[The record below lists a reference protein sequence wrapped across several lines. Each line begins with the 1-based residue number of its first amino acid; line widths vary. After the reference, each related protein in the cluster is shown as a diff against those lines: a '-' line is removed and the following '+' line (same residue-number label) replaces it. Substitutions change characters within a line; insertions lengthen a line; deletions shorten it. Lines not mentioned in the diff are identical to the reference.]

1 MATFPISSTART
13 HVKLLD
19 QVNVP
24 FAASLTLNG
33 DYAEVNL
40 CIFVGSG
47 SAAVAPQAAIHVG
60 LRYAYPHPWTIG
72 EHDTADSP
80 SILEELASVYDSPKG
95 SLHEIRLQGRLD
107 TVPISF
113 FAVTQEKFSPSDA
126 HLLVADPALA
136 AEAAATAAVHI
147 DGAFLSLV
155 ATGRTDEDDK
165 LAAMALLEAA
175 NEGATYHEPK
185 LVNEG
190 EGGTY
195 FVYDETGDVVGVFK
209 PTDED
214 PQGAN
219 NPKRKLNDNA
229 SHRAD
234 PETSLGKQPR
244 TRLTIPADETAVR
257 EAAAY
262 AIDRGYAGVPP
273 TFLVRARHASFDNGK
288 EAKLGSLQQFAVN
301 ECAAWDV
308 GPACF
313 AVQDVHRVGIFDIR
327 TFNTDRHGGNLLCRK
342 TEKPHGK
349 VRYDLVPIDHAYCFP
364 TALSEA
370 NWEWLYWPQAK
381 VPFSQEELRYIES
394 IDVAADVAL
403 LASMGLGEEALRVYR
418 VTSTLLKKGA
428 AAGLS
433 LFEIGQLCYRG
444 RNNSASQLEQV
455 CAAFLDLEQRR
466 HSGDI
471 PLTSTVN
478 DRGDAKNP
486 SSSYLERLERAL
498 EVLCQACRHP
508 STPVIDDDN
517 RAPSTISRG

>member
-24 FAASLTLNG
+24 FTASLSLSD
-33 DYAEVNL
+33 DYAEVDL
-40 CIFVGSG
+40 CVFVGSG
-47 SAAVAPQAAIHVG
+47 SAAVAPQAAIHVS
-60 LRYAYPHPWTIG
+60 LRYVCPHPWT
-72 EHDTADSP
+72 TNSP
-80 SILEELASVYDSPKG
+80 SILEELASVYDNPKG
-95 SLHEIRLQGRLD
+95 SLHGIRLQERLG
-107 TVPISF
+107 TIPISF
-113 FAVTQEKFSPSDA
+113 FAVTKEKFSSSDA
-126 HLLVADPALA
+126 HLQVADPALA
-136 AEAAATAAVHI
+136 AEAVATAAVHN
-147 DGAFLSLV
+147 DDAFLSLV
-155 ATGRTDEDDK
+155 AAGRADEDDK

-175 NEGATYHEPK
+175 NEGVAYREPK

-195 FVYDETGDVVGVFK
+195 FVYDEMGDVVGVFK

-219 NPKRKLNDNA
+219 NPKRKLTNDA
-229 SHRAD
+229 SRLTD
-234 PETSLGKQPR
+234 PEASLEKQPR
-244 TRLTIPADETAVR
+244 TRQTIPANETAVR

-288 EAKLGSLQQFAVN
+288 EAKLGSLQQFAVS

-313 AVQDVHRVGIFDIR
+313 SVQDVHRVGIFDIR

-349 VRYDLVPIDHAYCFP
+349 VRYDLIPIDHAYCFP

-403 LASMGLGEEALRVYR
+403 LTSMGLGEEALRVYR

-444 RNNSASQLEQV
+444 RNNSASQLEEV
-455 CAAFLDLEQRR
+455 CAAFLDFEQCR
-466 HSGDI
+466 HPGDI
-471 PLTSTVN
+471 PLTSTAN
-478 DRGDAKNP
+478 DHGDAKNP
-486 SSSYLERLERAL
+486 SPYCLEHLERAL
-498 EVLCQACRHP
+498 EVLCQTCLHP
-508 STPVIDDDN
+508 SNPVIDDVN
-517 RAPSTISRG
+517 RAPSTTSRC